1 MKQKKIGYI
10 LAGIFVL
17 AIVAYFIFSRNDKS
31 QQITVR
37 VKKGTFPIEVTT
49 TGELFAKSSEKIRG
63 PQGLPQMQIYS
74 VKILKLIQ
82 EGTKVDSG
90 AFVAALDQSEIT
102 SKMKEIETNRD
113 KALTQLTQRQLDS
126 SLNLRNLRDQQ
137 INMKYDLEQK
147 KTIKDQSIYEPPA
160 TRRQADIEVE
170 KAERGLEQAQKS
182 YSLQYRKELA
192 NLQDATSTYSQA
204 QRKLE
209 QMEDKIKQFNIFAPK
224 KGMVI
229 YTRSW
234 NGRQQEGSTVDTWG
248 DFTVAELPDLSKMIS
263 RTYVNEIDISKV
275 KVGQQVRIGIDAF
288 PDKKFTGKV
297 TSVANVGEQLPNSN
311 AKVFEVNI
319 LINEFDS
326 IVRPSMTSKNTIVTA
341 TIDNV
346 LFAPI
351 ETVVSTDSISYV
363 FRKDGGRIVKQQVI
377 TGESNDNEF
386 VLKAG
391 VNEND
396 ELLLLPPGNADKLKL
411 VKIPPEELKK
421 HEMTPISKTNIKP
434 GEKPKEI
441 QNVAPPPIK
450 YSNVPKKENTVTP
463 FQKVTDAP
471 KSNPK
476 VNSTIKAADPKKDAT
491 GSNTINNSKIYN
503 NNVVFRILI
512 ATCTK
517 EVSTGSERFAGLPEI
532 RMYRHQQLF
541 EYTIGKESTSAALSG
556 LLKEAKTKGFS
567 DAYIVAFKGDEQ
579 ITLAEAKKLI
589 SEKNK

>member
-1 MKQKKIGYI
+1 
-10 LAGIFVL
+10 
-17 AIVAYFIFSRNDKS
+17 
-31 QQITVR
+31 
-37 VKKGTFPIEVTT
+37 
-49 TGELFAKSSEKIRG
+49 
-63 PQGLPQMQIYS
+63 
-74 VKILKLIQ
+74 
-82 EGTKVDSG
+82 
-90 AFVAALDQSEIT
+90 
-102 SKMKEIETNRD
+102 
-113 KALTQLTQRQLDS
+113 
-126 SLNLRNLRDQQ
+126 
-137 INMKYDLEQK
+137 MKYDLEQK

>member
-1 MKQKKIGYI
+1 MKQKKVGYI
-10 LAGIFVL
+10 IAGIFLL
-17 AIVAYFIFSRNDKS
+17 AIVAYFIFSRNDKN

-37 VKKGTFPIEVTT
+37 VKKGSFPIEVTT

-63 PQGLPQMQIYS
+63 PQGLPQMQIYQ
-74 VKILKLIQ
+74 VKILKLVQ

-90 AFVAALDQSEIT
+90 EFVAALDQSEIT

-126 SLNLRNLRDQQ
+126 SLNLRQHRDEQINLR
-137 INMKYDLEQK
+137 YDLEQK

-170 KAERGLEQAQKS
+170 KAERALDQAEKS

-192 NLQDATSTYSQA
+192 NLDDANSTYTQA

-248 DFTVAELPDLSKMIS
+248 DFTVAELPDLSKMVS

-275 KVGQQVRIGIDAF
+275 KVGQEVRIGIDAF

-326 IVRPSMTSKNTIVTA
+326 ILRPSMTSKNTIVTA

-346 LFAPI
+346 LYAPI
-351 ETVVSTDSISYV
+351 ETVVSTDSLSYV
-363 FRKDGGRIVKQQVI
+363 FRKDGGRIIKQQVI
-377 TGESNDNEF
+377 TGESNDNEI
-386 VLKAG
+386 VMKAG
-391 VNEND
+391 VKEND
-396 ELLLLPPGNADKLKL
+396 ELLLLPPENADKMKL
-411 VKIPPEELKK
+411 AQIQPKELKK
-421 HEMTPISKTNIKP
+421 YGITSTSQKKIKP
-434 GEKPKEI
+434 EGK
-441 QNVAPPPIK
+441 
-450 YSNVPKKENTVTP
+450 NTS
-463 FQKVTDAP
+463 KMI
-471 KSNPK
+471 NP
-476 VNSTIKAADPKKDAT
+476 
-491 GSNTINNSKIYN
+491 GSS
-503 NNVVFRILI
+503 R
-512 ATCTK
+512 
-517 EVSTGSERFAGLPEI
+517 
-532 RMYRHQQLF
+532 
-541 EYTIGKESTSAALSG
+541 
-556 LLKEAKTKGFS
+556 
-567 DAYIVAFKGDEQ
+567 
-579 ITLAEAKKLI
+579 
-589 SEKNK
+589 

>member
-1 MKQKKIGYI
+1 
-10 LAGIFVL
+10 
-17 AIVAYFIFSRNDKS
+17 
-31 QQITVR
+31 
-37 VKKGTFPIEVTT
+37 
-49 TGELFAKSSEKIRG
+49 
-63 PQGLPQMQIYS
+63 
-74 VKILKLIQ
+74 
-82 EGTKVDSG
+82 
-90 AFVAALDQSEIT
+90 
-102 SKMKEIETNRD
+102 
-113 KALTQLTQRQLDS
+113 
-126 SLNLRNLRDQQ
+126 
-137 INMKYDLEQK
+137 
-147 KTIKDQSIYEPPA
+147 
-160 TRRQADIEVE
+160 
-170 KAERGLEQAQKS
+170 
-182 YSLQYRKELA
+182 
-192 NLQDATSTYSQA
+192 
-204 QRKLE
+204 
-209 QMEDKIKQFNIFAPK
+209 MEDKIKQFNIFAPK

-421 HEMTPISKTNIKP
+421 HEMTPKSKTNIKP
-434 GEKPKEI
+434 RENLKEI
-441 QNVAPPPIK
+441 QNVAPAPIK

-476 VNSTIKAADPKKDAT
+476 VNSTIKTADPKKEST
-491 GSNTINNSKIYN
+491 GSNTINNSKIDN

-517 EVSTGSERFAGLPEI
+517 EVSTGSERFA
-532 RMYRHQQLF
+532 
-541 EYTIGKESTSAALSG
+541 
-556 LLKEAKTKGFS
+556 
-567 DAYIVAFKGDEQ
+567 
-579 ITLAEAKKLI
+579 
-589 SEKNK
+589 

>member
-10 LAGIFVL
+10 IAGIFIL

-74 VKILKLIQ
+74 VKILKLVQ

-113 KALTQLTQRQLDS
+113 KALTQLTQHQLDS
-126 SLNLRNLRDQQ
+126 SLNLRHLRDEQ
-137 INMKYDLEQK
+137 INLKYDLEQK
-147 KTIKDQSIYEPPA
+147 KTIQDQSIYEPPA
-160 TRRQADIEVE
+160 TRRQAEIEVE
-170 KAERGLEQAQKS
+170 KAERALEQAQKS
-182 YSLQYRKELA
+182 YTLQYRKELA
-192 NLQDATSTYSQA
+192 NLEDANSTYSQA

-209 QMEDKIKQFNIFAPK
+209 QMQEKIQQFTIFAPK

-229 YTRSW
+229 YTRNW

-275 KVGQQVRIGIDAF
+275 KVGQEVRIGIDAF

-297 TSVANVGEQLPNSN
+297 TGVANVGEQLPNSN

-326 IVRPSMTSKNTIVTA
+326 ILRPSMTSKNTIITA
-341 TIDNV
+341 TINNV

-351 ETVVSTDSISYV
+351 EAVVSTDSVSYV
-363 FRKDGGRIVKQQVI
+363 FLKDRGRIIKQQVI
-377 TGESNDNEF
+377 TGESNDNEII
-386 VLKAG
+386 LKAG
-391 VNEND
+391 IKEND
-396 ELLLLPPGNADKLKL
+396 ELLLLPPVNADKIKL
-411 VKIPPEELKK
+411 AQLPPEELKK
-421 HEMTPISKTNIKP
+421 YEITPTSRNNITP
-434 GEKPKEI
+434 GEKPKESH
-441 QNVAPPPIK
+441 NTAGPSIK
-450 YSNVPKKENTVTP
+450 YSDIPKKETSVTP
-463 FQKVTDAP
+463 SSKVNDNP
-471 KSNPK
+471 KSVPK
-476 VNSTIKAADPKKDAT
+476 VNSTIKVADAKKEDL
-491 GSNTINNSKIYN
+491 SLNTANNSKIDD
-503 NNVVFRILI
+503 NVVFRIQI
-512 ATCTK
+512 ATCAK
-517 EVSTGSERFAGLPEI
+517 EVSTSSEIFVGLPEI
-532 RMYRHQQLF
+532 WMYRHQRLF
-541 EYTIGKESTSAALSG
+541 EYTTGKESTPAALTG
-556 LLKEAKTKGFS
+556 LLKEAQKKGFS
-567 DAYIVAFKGDEQ
+567 DAFIVAFNGEER
-579 ITLAEAKKLI
+579 ITIAEAKKLI
-589 SEKNK
+589 SEKHK

>member
-10 LAGIFVL
+10 IAGILIL

-31 QQITVR
+31 QQITVK
-37 VKKGTFPIEVTT
+37 VKKGDFPIEVTT

-113 KALTQLTQRQLDS
+113 KALTQLTQHQLDS
-126 SLNLRNLRDQQ
+126 SLNLRRLRDEQ
-137 INMKYDLEQK
+137 INLKYDLEQK
-147 KTIKDQSIYEPPA
+147 KTIQDQSIYEPPA
-160 TRRQADIEVE
+160 TRRQAEIDAE
-170 KAERGLEQAQKS
+170 KAERALEQAEKS

-192 NLQDATSTYSQA
+192 NMDDANSTYSQA

-229 YTRSW
+229 YTRNW

-275 KVGQQVRIGIDAF
+275 RVGQEVRIGIDAF

-297 TSVANVGEQLPNSN
+297 TEVANVGEQLPNSN

-326 IVRPSMTSKNTIVTA
+326 ILRPSMTSKNTIITA
-341 TIDNV
+341 TINNV

-351 ETVVSTDSISYV
+351 DAVVSTDSVSYV
-363 FRKDGGRIVKQQVI
+363 FRKDRGRIIKQQVI
-377 TGESNDNEF
+377 TGESNDNEI
-386 VLKAG
+386 VMKAG
-391 VNEND
+391 VKEND
-396 ELLLLPPGNADKLKL
+396 ELLLIPPVNADKIKL
-411 VKIPPEELKK
+411 SQIQPEELKK
-421 HEMTPISKTNIKP
+421 NGMTPLSRNNIKSL
-434 GEKPKEI
+434 EKPKES
-441 QNVAPPPIK
+441 QNTADPSIK
-450 YSNVPKKENTVTP
+450 FSIIPNKETNETP
-463 FQKVTDAP
+463 LAKVTDKP
-471 KSNPK
+471 KSIPK
-476 VNSTIKAADPKKDAT
+476 INSTIIVTDVKKKDLT
-491 GSNTINNSKIYN
+491 TSMVKNDKIE
-503 NNVVFRILI
+503 NNVVFRVQI
-512 ATCTK
+512 ATSNK
-517 EVSTGSERFAGLPEI
+517 ELSTSSEKFAGLPEVW
-532 RMYRHQQLF
+532 MYHHKQLF
-541 EYTIGKESTSAALSG
+541 EYTTGKESTPAALSE
-556 LLKEAKTKGFS
+556 LLKEAKQKGFS
-567 DAYIVAFKGDEQ
+567 DAFIVAFNGEER
-579 ITLAEAKKLI
+579 ITLAEAKNLI
-589 SEKNK
+589 SESHK